1 MKQVTSEEAEL
12 LRVARAVVGLS
23 SYAEIERVLAG
34 QRAAPAQLGPTAMQL
49 LQDTLA
55 RGVGLA
61 VMRGGGWRQ
70 DGQKRLWERGPL
82 PVLEFEEASFQ
93 LLRWMLASP
102 LADSTQKALPGRG
115 SDSLADETL
124 LALALTLVTETPCER
139 GVGLLPRVRKSAL
152 CWVVQPAALA
162 RAQQL
167 PDEAPDFSLADG
179 APLTFLLEAWQPM
192 LARAWAR
199 IELTKGNI
207 EDPAEL
213 TRIGK
218 AQAAVLK
225 GLFAAAN
232 TTKRRGLLGFLVEA
246 GAQVLNG
253 KRDSGDWI
261 RNLLPTTPLRE
272 RTEARKQSAVFLKSL
287 ATLRAWDQ
295 EHRAVRF
302 FEDDYA
308 LAQGMVKAWE
318 PFGDTGFRE
327 AQRLASELENPV

>member
-1 MKQVTSEEAEL
+1 MIQVTSEEADL

-23 SYAEIERVLAG
+23 SYAEVERVLAG

-49 LQDTLA
+49 LQDTLS
-55 RGVGLA
+55 RGIGLA

-70 DGQKRLWERGPL
+70 QAQKRLWERGPL
-82 PVLEFEEASFQ
+82 PGLEFEEASFQ

-102 LADSTQKALPGRG
+102 LADTTQKALPGRG

-124 LALALTLVTETPCER
+124 LALALTLVAETPCER
-139 GVGLLPRVRKSAL
+139 GLAMLPRVRKSAL
-152 CWVVQPAALA
+152 CWVMQPAALA
-162 RAQQL
+162 RAEQM
-167 PDEAPDFSLADG
+167 PDALPDFSG
-179 APLTFLLEAWQPM
+179 TTLTFLLEAWQPM

-199 IELTKGNI
+199 IELTKGDI

-225 GLFAAAN
+225 GLFAAA
-232 TTKRRGLLGFLVEA
+232 TTVKHRALLGFLVEA
-246 GAQVLNG
+246 GAQVLTG
-253 KRDSGDWI
+253 RRDSGDWT

-272 RTEARKQSAVFLKSL
+272 RTEARKQSAAFLKAL
-287 ATLRAWDQ
+287 GTLRIWDA

-308 LAQGMVKAWE
+308 QAQDLVKAWE
-318 PFGDTGFRE
+318 PLGDAGFRE
-327 AQRLASELENPV
+327 AERLVSELENPV